1 MSQNRDGATNTE
13 VFALY
18 GFELK
23 IPQVWRVELD
33 PKATRELGDVAF
45 HTPKKNRI
53 FVSWGPLE
61 KAKNR
66 FKTLE
71 EHREWTLSEL
81 KKSRGV
87 KALSIS
93 GSGETLI
100 CGHRALIAQVSA
112 SLGGG
117 IMPPP
122 QPVRDMCSAFFYCP
136 DGARY
141 YVVYS
146 QMRFPDEYTNFP
158 EVFDSL
164 IHSMICHTARGSL
177 EGGSGLVA
185 PAPMS

>member
-1 MSQNRDGATNTE
+1 MSQNQDGGTSTE
-13 VFALY
+13 LFALY

-23 IPQVWRVELD
+23 IPQNWRVELD

-61 KAKNR
+61 KAEKR

-81 KKSRGV
+81 KKARGV
-87 KALSIS
+87 KALSIAS
-93 GSGETLI
+93 SGETRI

-117 IMPPP
+117 IMAPP
-122 QPVRDMCSAFFYCP
+122 QSVREMSSAFFYCP

-141 YVVYS
+141 YVIYT
-146 QMRFPDEYTNFP
+146 QLKFPDEYPNFP

-164 IHSMICHTARGSL
+164 VDSMMCHTAGDSP
-177 EGGSGLVA
+177 GGEDRLVA
-185 PAPMS
+185 PAP